1 MRAWLSWVPAL
12 LAAVN
17 SISALPAA
25 QNVFQAADDGSTRTV
40 RAWRFNTTMPGQ
52 TQTLMKLARVSVC
65 LSYLTEAVVWDA
77 EERGVGGLLGT

>member
-1 MRAWLSWVPAL
+1 MHAWLSWVPAL

-17 SISALPAA
+17 SISALPAVPGEA

-65 LSYLTEAVVWDA
+65 LSYLGGGG
-77 EERGVGGLLGT
+77 GVGC

>member
-1 MRAWLSWVPAL
+1 MHSWLSWVPAL

-25 QNVFQAADDGSTRTV
+25 PGEAQNVFQAADGSTRTV

-65 LSYLTEAVVWDA
+65 LSCL
-77 EERGVGGLLGT
+77 RGGVGC